1 MTVSCCPGFK
11 TVLCVLLDLNKK
23 QAQLE
28 NTHYWL
34 LLLSIVGYT
43 LIYVLKCFHSPSTAY
58 CQWFFV
64 IILIFWFLQ
73 CLPFS
78 VFGCFSFYFDSWNSF
93 MSCSELCFLFSDCI
107 HLCLLHYLFSKP
119 YSSVFTLAKISLMLC
134 SLGILPVFLC
144 SFSFLPFT
152 FSITVCTIFSLFWIF
167 SQPQQSSAFCI
178 ASILWSYIWA
188 IYGVYFV

>member
-1 MTVSCCPGFK
+1 M
-11 TVLCVLLDLNKK
+11 
-23 QAQLE
+23 
-28 NTHYWL
+28 H
-34 LLLSIVGYT
+34 
-43 LIYVLKCFHSPSTAY
+43 VLKCFHSLSTAY
-58 CQWFFV
+58 CQWVFV
-64 IILIFWFLQ
+64 IILSFWFLQ

-119 YSSVFTLAKISLMLC
+119 YSSVFTLALVKMSLMLC

-144 SFSFLPFT
+144 SFSFFPFT

-167 SQPQQSSAFCI
+167 NQPQQRSAFCI
-178 ASILWSYIWA
+178 ASILWSDDRETCHRAHVHLTLLITMSQW
-188 IYGVYFV
+188 FN